1 MRKSIVHTA
10 LLVIALF
17 AHNAQATLAGDIQ
30 NLNTDAV
37 ALQTYMSGIHFDA
50 DSLCAPLLEANE
62 LARNLVNSITG
73 VSDSLA
79 APLAVDTDTLNAL
92 DSLVLTSTGI
102 ASEALSLS
110 LDVNALS
117 TTANAL
123 TVKDGITAMLQLSD
137 DIGTMANRIGEMAD
151 KILVMSDN
159 IGLMADR
166 ILLTQELQNQNVAL
180 TTNSILQTQTNML
193 SLVSVVETASYDAT
207 LDTLL
212 TRGELL
218 AARMMAI
225 AFNPWTMPGQLRNIA
240 KDVNLYLHQVNAA
253 SDALSSD
260 SAANTAY
267 ITSDTLVKLANLP
280 LMLTSLATVVDG
292 YAVAIEGLQSITY
305 KPSLYDSLKSMLQ
318 LSADIGVMA
327 NRILE
332 MGDTILAMA
341 DNIGLQ
347 ADQILATQ
355 AGMNIN
361 IATTQMSILGA
372 QTMAIDMIASQNLCV
387 GMRALFPAC

>member
-1 MRKSIVHTA
+1 MLSTMRKSIVTSA

-37 ALQTYMSGIHFDA
+37 ALQTYLSDVQLNA
-50 DSLCAPLLEANE
+50 ESLCGPLLEANQ
-62 LARNLVNSITG
+62 LARNLVSSITS

-79 APLAVDTDTLNAL
+79 APLTVDIDTLNAL

-102 ASEALSLS
+102 AGEALSLS

-117 TTANAL
+117 TAADAL
-123 TVKDGITAMLQLSD
+123 TLKDGITAMLQLSD
-137 DIGTMANRIGEMAD
+137 DIGTMADRIGEMAD

-159 IGLMADR
+159 IGVMADR

-193 SLVSVVETASYDAT
+193 GLVSVVETASYDAT
-207 LDTLL
+207 LDSLL
-212 TRGELL
+212 VQGEFL
-218 AARMMAI
+218 AARMTAV
-225 AFNPWTMPGQLRNIA
+225 AFNPWTMDDQLRDVA
-240 KDVNLYLHQVNAA
+240 EDVNLYLQQVKAT
-253 SDALSSD
+253 SDVLSSD

-280 LMLTSLATVVDG
+280 LMLASLATVVDG
-292 YAVAIEGLQSITY
+292 YVIAIEGLQAITY

-347 ADQILATQ
+347 ADQIVATQ
-355 AGMNIN
+355 AAMNIN
-361 IATTQMSILGA
+361 IATTQTSILGA
-372 QTMAIDMIASQNLCV
+372 QTMAIGLITTWNL
-387 GMRALFPAC
+387 